1 MSDTNPYA
9 SPKELAAAP
18 AAESLQWRT
27 DGSGLL
33 VKHRTVLPPVDLE
46 TGATDGEL
54 VTVMRQ
60 HVPRHVGNLLLAAIV
75 ALVVYQLIWN
85 TGFSVTAYVVIVFL
99 VSLSLRFF
107 NRSGTVVIWD
117 QRGGVR
123 HRMRKMR
130 DRFRFGLALLAPA
143 LFLSAALFPSAFSM
157 LPIFGIFGVS
167 LLLLLL
173 SLVMGLFGRS
183 PLKVGEGPQGWL
195 RISKIHPD
203 ALAFLMRLEQEE
215 QAQLE
220 SAGKPQAWRVYTAYF
235 YRYPL
240 SLLIDVKTGVWTSM
254 VLVVMKWF
262 RARQLEQTMLA
273 LDGAVESAM
282 ESLHHELRET
292 AGRWLEAHPGWRVSG
307 AAVLDAPFSVIRQ
320 EFVSLTDPALEH
332 ALTFTATWA
341 KAKPGVVRCFTI
353 LNTWLDNG
361 VMIATAN
368 CAVVR
373 TGRTGVDYQHTKGD
387 AEAVRTV
394 HFARCAGHTPVPAG
408 TPEEMKRRLVEER
421 QLATRELEELG
432 WNSPVR
438 EIT

>member
-9 SPKELAAAP
+9 SPKELAATP
-18 AAESLQWRT
+18 AAESLHWRT

-46 TGATDGEL
+46 TGVTEGEL
-54 VTVMRQ
+54 VTAMRQ
-60 HVPRHVGNLLLAAIV
+60 HVPRQMGNLLLALIV
-75 ALVVYQLIWN
+75 GLVFYEGISPSGL
-85 TGFSVTAYVVIVFL
+85 SVTAYVLIVFVIVFF
-99 VSLSLRFF
+99 LRFF
-107 NRSGTVVIWD
+107 SRSRTVIIWD
-117 QRGGVR
+117 QRNGVR

-130 DRFRFGLALLAPA
+130 HGFRIGLALLAPA
-143 LFLSAALFPSAFSM
+143 LFLTAAYFSSENSFFP
-157 LPIFGIFGVS
+157 LFGIFGVS
-167 LLLLLL
+167 LVLILL
-173 SLVMGLFGRS
+173 SLVMGFFGRS

-195 RISKIHPD
+195 RISNVHPD
-203 ALAFLMRLEQEE
+203 ALGFLMRLEQEQ
-215 QAQLE
+215 QAHME
-220 SAGKPQAWRVYTAYF
+220 SAGKPQTWRVYTAYF

-240 SLLIDVKTGVWTSM
+240 SLLIDWKTGVWTAM
-254 VLVVMKWF
+254 VLMVMKLF

-273 LDGAVESAM
+273 VDGAVESGM
-282 ESLHHELRET
+282 ESLHHELRDT
-292 AGRWLEAHPGWRVSG
+292 VARWAEAHPGWSVSG

-320 EFVSLTDPALEH
+320 EFVSLIDPTLAH

-361 VMIATAN
+361 VMFATAN

-373 TGRTGVDYQHTKGD
+373 TGRAGVDYQHTKGD

-408 TPEEMKRRLVEER
+408 SPEEMKRRLVEER
-421 QLATRELEELG
+421 ELSSRELEELG